1 MGFKHVKNRIS
12 VAGIKKRKFK
22 WILLWKGDGELWVE
36 GRCGSWRLGFNYC
49 KLSRLLIKK
58 ISMVYKI

>member
-22 WILLWKGDGELWVE
+22 WILLVVTGEGDGELWVE
-36 GRCGSWRLGFNYC
+36 GRSGSWRLGFNYC
-49 KLSRLLIKK
+49 KLSRLLTEKNYI
-58 ISMVYKI
+58 